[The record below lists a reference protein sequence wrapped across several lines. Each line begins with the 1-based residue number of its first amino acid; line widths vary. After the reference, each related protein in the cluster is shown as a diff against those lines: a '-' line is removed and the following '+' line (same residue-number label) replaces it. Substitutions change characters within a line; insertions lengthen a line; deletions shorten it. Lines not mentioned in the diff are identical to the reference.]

1 MSDSELL
8 YCICILVM
16 NEDNK
21 KKRTIEASLK
31 EFLVDE
37 RYSNCKSTIFDEN
50 DSEVLRMVE
59 LLTILAKHNIKW
71 NDKMGA
77 VFLIEENSKK
87 RELWSEYANVN
98 HCHQMII
105 LLLFSLDSYGFK
117 KSWRA
122 EGDCYGYI
130 GILDSIQK

>member
-1 MSDSELL
+1 
-8 YCICILVM
+8 M

-59 LLTILAKHNIKW
+59 LLTILAKHNI
-71 NDKMGA
+71 M
-77 VFLIEENSKK
+77 K
-87 RELWSEYANVN
+87 R
-98 HCHQMII
+98 
-105 LLLFSLDSYGFK
+105 
-117 KSWRA
+117 
-122 EGDCYGYI
+122 
-130 GILDSIQK
+130 